1 MEGNRHFVKR
11 HELKEG
17 HNANISWVGK
27 HNAGIDGRSP
37 YNLLQLKLGVRKSI
51 YFYEE

>member
-17 HNANISWVGK
+17 HNANANISWVGK

-37 YNLLQLKLGVRKSI
+37 YNLLQLKG
-51 YFYEE
+51 